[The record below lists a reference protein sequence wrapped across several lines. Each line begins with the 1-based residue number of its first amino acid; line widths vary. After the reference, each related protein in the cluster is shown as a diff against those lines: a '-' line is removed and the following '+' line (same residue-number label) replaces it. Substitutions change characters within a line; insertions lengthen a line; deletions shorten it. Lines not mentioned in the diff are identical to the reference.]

1 MSRAVRRCLG
11 LDLLNMREY
20 SYSDE
25 SLRQL
30 VHWDSFEHLL
40 HRQVLRWVGHVARM
54 PITRLPKIALFGWPE
69 HMPKHKTGRY
79 TFPMWIKWLLNKYE
93 VSQH

>member
-1 MSRAVRRCLG
+1 MRA
-11 LDLLNMREY
+11 LDNWCTGIPLNTY
-20 SYSDE
+20 
-25 SLRQL
+25 
-30 VHWDSFEHLL
+30 LL

>member
-1 MSRAVRRCLG
+1 
-11 LDLLNMREY
+11 MREY

-54 PITRLPKIALFGWPE
+54 PITCLPKIALFGWPE